1 MDLSHAPLTGCTRK
15 HLCGLLARVLGGVL
29 LIACLLPACA
39 ALAGQAPAAKP
50 QGKRTPLEILQTAHA
65 LFLQKDFEAAR
76 EHYLEALPSFPKNFD
91 VLKNLATCFYRRG
104 PKGYAQA
111 AQYYA
116 RAMELQPESVE
127 VAESLARCY
136 EGMNRSGD
144 AGAIY

>member
-1 MDLSHAPLTGCTRK
+1 TNKIRDLRT
-15 HLCGLLARVLGGVL
+15 RVLGTVL
-29 LIACLLPACA
+29 LIACLLPATA

-76 EHYLEALPSFPKNFD
+76 EHYLEVLPSFPRNFD
-91 VLKNLATCFYRRG
+91 VLKNLATCFFRRG

-116 RAMELQPESVE
+116 RALEIQPQSVE
-127 VAESLARCY
+127 VTESLARCY
-136 EGMNRSGD
+136 EG
-144 AGAIY
+144 